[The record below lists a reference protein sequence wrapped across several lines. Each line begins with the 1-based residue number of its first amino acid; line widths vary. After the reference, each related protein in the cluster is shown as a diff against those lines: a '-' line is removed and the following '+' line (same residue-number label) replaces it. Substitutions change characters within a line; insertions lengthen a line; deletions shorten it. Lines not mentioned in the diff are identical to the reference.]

1 MNKNLYSALI
11 NEINNEILF
20 ITFNF
25 NVNYLTRTEINK
37 LEAKDYKEISSSKYL
52 KKLIK
57 EFLEYSEE
65 IGDYITPDEIS
76 ILEKGEFNKSNL
88 IYLYDKMT
96 PYLESYIKLVDK
108 FGEMISDTLDTK
120 RLSGGYT
127 GKFPI
132 YMILEEGKLTL
143 ERAYVLTNA
152 KSVLNKSSKKFGF
165 YVSYVD
171 YDIKL
176 DNYHLDGFDLRE
188 KTIEEIIDYVD
199 KKSFKFDMNSS
210 TYYET
215 DTIEFRDNMEY
226 SLGELSFFLDKKK
239 QTFNGLKAAFKQS
252 FKTVG
257 LSILILIVFLVGYF
271 LYRYFIRR

>member
-11 NEINNEILF
+11 NEINNEMLF
-20 ITFNF
+20 ITFNY
-25 NVNYLTRTEINK
+25 NANYLSRDIINK
-37 LEAKDYKEISSSKYL
+37 FEEKEFRDLSSSRYL

-57 EFLEYSEE
+57 QFLEYSDE
-65 IGDYITPDEIS
+65 IGNFITPDEID
-76 ILEKGEFNKSNL
+76 ILRKGEFNKSNL
-88 IYLYDKMT
+88 LYLYDKMT
-96 PYLESYIKLVDK
+96 PYLESYIKLLDE
-108 FGEMISDTLDTK
+108 FGSKISSTLDTK
-120 RLSGGYT
+120 RLSSGYT
-127 GKFPI
+127 GKFPL
-132 YMILEEGKLTL
+132 YMILSENKLTL
-143 ERAYVLTNA
+143 ERAYILTNA
-152 KSVLNKSSKKFGF
+152 KTVLSKQSKKFGF

-176 DNYHLDGFDLRE
+176 DNYHLDGFDLRDRS
-188 KTIEEIIDYVD
+188 INEIIDYVD

-215 DTIEFRDNMEY
+215 DTIEFKENMEY
-226 SLGELSFFLDKKK
+226 SLGELSFFLDKKR

-257 LSILILIVFLVGYF
+257 ISILILVVFLVFYF